1 MRDYVRCIED
11 SVISTLA
18 KFDVRGFTTDSV
30 GVWVDGGDGE
40 ESKICA
46 IGRL

>member
-1 MRDYVRCIED
+1 MQCIED

-18 KFDVRGFTTDSV
+18 KFNVRGFATENV
-30 GVWVDGGDGE
+30 GVWVNSGDEE

-46 IGRL
+46 IGKQR